1 MISRTDILLEIYSK
15 TINIEALTL
24 IDMVKKDILPAIS
37 AYTGELASTLA
48 AKLAVCEDVDVSME
62 RAEIKELSGYQGR
75 LYALVTELDA
85 QLENVPGTGA
95 ENAAVYYRDTVV
107 AQMQS
112 MREVIDAAEQKVSGE
127 YWPVPTYLDII
138 FRV

>member
-1 MISRTDILLEIYSK
+1 M
-15 TINIEALTL
+15 
-24 IDMVKKDILPAIS
+24 
-37 AYTGELASTLA
+37 
-48 AKLAVCEDVDVSME
+48 
-62 RAEIKELSGYQGR
+62 
-75 LYALVTELDA
+75 TELDA

-95 ENAAVYYRDTVV
+95 ENTAVYYRDTVV